1 MKRFKGLHGVA
12 RAQDRYQHDIV
23 VNSKVVRLADTGG
36 SQLILK
42 TQHNGDCNAMAKLP
56 ILEFPDER
64 LRTKAVP
71 VETVDDEVRQLVD
84 DMLETM
90 YDARGIGLAA
100 TQVDVHRRVVV
111 MDVSDDNSQPLV
123 LINPRYEPIGDA
135 KEPLSEGCLSIPEY
149 YAEVPRYLKVK
160 LNALDRHGEPYELE
174 ADGLLAHCIQHE
186 YDHLEGVLFVDYLS
200 PLKRDRVMK
209 KMQKRHKLMNDA

>member
-1 MKRFKGLHGVA
+1 
-12 RAQDRYQHDIV
+12 
-23 VNSKVVRLADTGG
+23 
-36 SQLILK
+36 
-42 TQHNGDCNAMAKLP
+42 MA
-56 ILEFPDER
+56 ILEILEVPHPG
-64 LRTKAVP
+64 LRAVAKP
-71 VETVDDEVRQLVD
+71 VAEVNDAVRAIVA
-84 DMLETM
+84 DMFDTM

-100 TQVDVHRRVVV
+100 TQIDVHRRVVV

-160 LNALDRHGEPYELE
+160 LNALDRNGEPYELE